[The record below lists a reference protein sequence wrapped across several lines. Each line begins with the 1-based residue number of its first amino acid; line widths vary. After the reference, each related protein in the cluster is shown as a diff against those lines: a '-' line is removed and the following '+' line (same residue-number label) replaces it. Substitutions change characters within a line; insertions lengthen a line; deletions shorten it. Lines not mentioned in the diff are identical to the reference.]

1 MSKKTIY
8 LLGILATLIIGFFLH
23 WHFCCNEDC
32 TKNAI
37 VDETSQGNASAPL
50 PFKFED
56 GDITIRSNDN
66 FNFMSSN
73 HAIVQPLSEDLLS
86 CVKEMITHLSKNKD
100 KSINITGFFKE
111 EENNPSNFEN
121 LGIARAKA
129 IERFLIEHELSANQ
143 ISTFGEKDNTLVPDQ
158 NDILYGPYEFS
169 VKNLNDK
176 SKQKN
181 AMKESIMKD
190 PVLIQFSKTK
200 AYAVLNTKQK
210 NKIKALANYL
220 NSSDNASCTIVGH
233 TDSAWSDESN
243 MRLGKK
249 RAEFTKR
256 KLLEYNVDRAK
267 IKTISKGETA
277 PIATNK
283 TENGKAQN
291 RRTEVIIN

>member
-50 PFKFED
+50 TFKFED

-200 AYAVLNTKQK
+200 SYAVLNTKQK
-210 NKIKALANYL
+210 NKRKALANYL
-220 NSSDNASCTIVGH
+220 NSSDDASCTIVGH